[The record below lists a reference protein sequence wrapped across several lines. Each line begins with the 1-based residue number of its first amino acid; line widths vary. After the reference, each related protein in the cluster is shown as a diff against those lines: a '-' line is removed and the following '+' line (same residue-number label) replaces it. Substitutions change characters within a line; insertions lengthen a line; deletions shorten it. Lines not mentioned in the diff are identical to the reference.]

1 MKAQVIILTI
11 FLALL
16 SLNSFAKTN
25 EPQETQQKKVIKN
38 KYDFNL
44 FKLYYIDLKQPQT
57 DSLDLFK
64 EQQLDVKR
72 KID

>member
-44 FKLYYIDLKQPQT
+44 FKLYYIDLKQPQN